1 MNCHYDITEYCC
13 IIAEANGSRL
23 FVGSPVNVVVNF
35 TFQFIHSFYRK
46 KINVKFLLKIF
57 NICWGIVKV
66 CEKYQDLDF
75 FIILRPGRNIFSDT
89 GIKMD
94 MHKDNYFV
102 AVQNMANDRV

>member
-46 KINVKFLLKIF
+46 KL
-57 NICWGIVKV
+57 
-66 CEKYQDLDF
+66 
-75 FIILRPGRNIFSDT
+75 
-89 GIKMD
+89 M
-94 MHKDNYFV
+94 
-102 AVQNMANDRV
+102 

>member
-57 NICWGIVKV
+57 
-66 CEKYQDLDF
+66 
-75 FIILRPGRNIFSDT
+75 IILRPGRNIFSDT

>member
-1 MNCHYDITEYCC
+1 M
-13 IIAEANGSRL
+13 R
-23 FVGSPVNVVVNF
+23 
-35 TFQFIHSFYRK
+35 
-46 KINVKFLLKIF
+46 
-57 NICWGIVKV
+57 
-66 CEKYQDLDF
+66 KYQDLDF